1 MITSLRS
8 IIIKTVL
15 NLIAKKEGI
24 FLFSAFTKK
33 NIVIIS
39 LRYFITLQKSLDN
52 FILIFCFD
60 QILSNSGQGY
70 QTGLVYKTNTTSV

>member
-24 FLFSAFTKK
+24 FLFSAITKK

-60 QILSNSGQGY
+60 
-70 QTGLVYKTNTTSV
+70 

>member
-24 FLFSAFTKK
+24 FLFSAITKK
-33 NIVIIS
+33 IS
-39 LRYFITLQKSLDN
+39 LSFL
-52 FILIFCFD
+52 
-60 QILSNSGQGY
+60 
-70 QTGLVYKTNTTSV
+70 